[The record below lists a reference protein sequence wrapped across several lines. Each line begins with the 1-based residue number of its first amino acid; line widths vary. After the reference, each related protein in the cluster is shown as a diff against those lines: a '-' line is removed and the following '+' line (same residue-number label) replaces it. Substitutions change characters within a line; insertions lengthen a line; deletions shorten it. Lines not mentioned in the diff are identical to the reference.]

1 MLHAGKTIDNKQHL
15 PILTVINLTTNNT
28 PLQAAFN
35 CSLVGQGG
43 LGLAFL
49 FALSLSLR
57 ASSFANVL
65 VLVRAVTRMNWPNQR
80 QEHPFLH
87 LGF

>member
-1 MLHAGKTIDNKQHL
+1 
-15 PILTVINLTTNNT
+15 
-28 PLQAAFN
+28 
-35 CSLVGQGG
+35 
-43 LGLAFL
+43 
-49 FALSLSLR
+49 LSLSLR